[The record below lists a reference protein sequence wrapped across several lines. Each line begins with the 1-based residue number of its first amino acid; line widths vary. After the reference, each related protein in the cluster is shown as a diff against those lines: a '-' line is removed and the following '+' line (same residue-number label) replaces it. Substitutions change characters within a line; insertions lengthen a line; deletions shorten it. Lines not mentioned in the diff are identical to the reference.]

1 MPNPVALV
9 TGAAHGLG
17 LEVARQLA
25 STGVD
30 VLIAARDGSKARV
43 AAENLEGVMALPF
56 GLDVAEPKS
65 VATTATAITKDPGRL
80 DILINNAAAYVE
92 WTEES

>member
-1 MPNPVALV
+1 LV
-9 TGAAHGLG
+9 TGGADGLG

-25 STGVD
+25 STGVE
-30 VLIAARDGSKARV
+30 VLIAARDPLKAQASAV
-43 AAENLEGVMALPF
+43 NIEGVMALPF